1 MKRRIATVIAAAAFA
16 VAIPAAA
23 LAAPA
28 TSPFT
33 GSWEAT
39 DSDGS
44 HETLVVSTGT
54 RPSVVFQ
61 DFWARGC
68 DTYSDIPADHWVA
81 AGRGEV
87 DGDVL
92 LISYQKSGCGVF
104 LRGGYEDYYIYDSGT
119 DTLIGSDDI
128 VWTRTN

>member
-1 MKRRIATVIAAAAFA
+1 MQRRIASVLVAAAL
-16 VAIPAAA
+16 VIAIPAAA

-28 TSPFT
+28 TSAYT

-44 HETLVVSTGT
+44 HETLVVSTGS
-54 RPSVVFQ
+54 RPSVIFQ

-68 DTYSDIPADHWVA
+68 DAYSEIPADHWTA
-81 AGRGEV
+81 SGKGEV
-87 DGDVL
+87 DGDTL
-92 LISYQKSGCGVF
+92 WASFHKSGCGTF
-104 LRGGYEDYYIYDSGT
+104 LQGGYGDYWVYDEAT